1 MVSHFLVELQNV
13 SKFQIKSLTST
24 LPVQFFF
31 FLKDNISYRSESM
44 YNDTRLLH
52 LEFKRLNQKCRCCAP
67 SEDITD
73 LRATLPIARVSV
85 TIAENLS

>member
-13 SKFQIKSLTST
+13 SKFQKIPDLNIARAI
-24 LPVQFFF
+24 FF